1 MRNSV
6 ASIAVGVCL
15 AACGSPQ
22 IDDPPAPPV
31 PDPPMQQA
39 ARGRVLGTTVD
50 MAGRPLSGVDVALC
64 GSSCRR
70 LVSDGTGF
78 FAFSDVPAGSYS
90 LRVERSGNA
99 PTASGKVV
107 IPLYGY
113 DPVATPART
122 FPPIVLPTFD
132 QVTPLSAGV
141 QTVAIDPQLS
151 LTLDAQSLSFPM
163 GTAMPQLTGKRV
175 PAGLYPDFCLPGADG
190 RIVAEWAMAP
200 FATTSTSPIEI
211 RIADGL
217 GLSPNTQVNFLTID
231 PDLGR
236 PEQQAVGTVAADGK
250 SITSKPMTG
259 IRRLTWLIVSLPGSG
274 A

>member
-1 MRNSV
+1 MRNGV
-6 ASIAVGVCL
+6 VSISACALL
-15 AACGSPQ
+15 AACGSPTIEPQ
-22 IDDPPAPPV
+22 VPPV
-31 PDPPMQQA
+31 PNPPLQES
-39 ARGRVLGTTVD
+39 ARGRVLGSIID
-50 MAGRPLSGVDVALC
+50 LSQRPQAGADVTLC
-64 GSSCRR
+64 GSGCRSG
-70 LVSDGTGF
+70 VSDSSGF

-90 LRVERSGNA
+90 LRIERSGHA

-113 DPVATPART
+113 DPAVTPARS

-151 LTLDAQSLSFPM
+151 LTLDAQSLSFPT

-200 FATTSTSPIEI
+200 FATNSASPIEI